1 MNVFVGITFG
11 FLDMKASFSTD
22 FEKITALGELKNTCI
37 CNTNGDGDGN
47 DDNDERTMVMMIS
60 TCFSNVI
67 AMTVART
74 RRAPRRSVNSGT

>member
-22 FEKITALGELKNTCI
+22 FEKITALGELKNTCF

-47 DDNDERTMVMMIS
+47 DDNDERTMVMNDINLFLKGY
-60 TCFSNVI
+60 CNDC
-67 AMTVART
+67 
-74 RRAPRRSVNSGT
+74 GED